1 MGGPDDTTIQWLTL
15 LRGELMDLPN
25 WAAAREPAFIASLF
39 GHLGTVIA
47 AFVAGQLVPSLVKK
61 GDHP

>member
-1 MGGPDDTTIQWLTL
+1 VTL